1 MWAYEYK
8 NFISHRINNSLHNS
22 QNKSVYD
29 AISLFK
35 SDNYYS
41 VKMLLQQNHPKLFS
55 SKKHNNMIESS
66 REYSLTDVLFANIIS
81 KFSSSSVKCA
91 GFGTNH
97 IYILKSNIFNNNIDN
112 TRKLLTFSNA
122 SNQSMTLNK

>member
-1 MWAYEYK
+1 
-8 NFISHRINNSLHNS
+8 
-22 QNKSVYD
+22 
-29 AISLFK
+29 
-35 SDNYYS
+35 
-41 VKMLLQQNHPKLFS
+41 MLLQQNHPKLFS

-112 TRKLLTFSNA
+112 TMKLLTFSIA
-122 SNQSMTLNK
+122 SNQLMTLNK